1 MVGHSVFPTENEK
14 TAKEFQELIEKF
26 LSTPKP
32 VLKYVEGLTKE
43 QVYSVAL
50 LTTLTENIK
59 AKVKSSISEI
69 RDDFII
75 IRTLMD
81 ENPTKA
87 KQLTT
92 NLIKELK

>member
-1 MVGHSVFPTENEK
+1 MEK
-14 TAKEFQELIEKF
+14 NKELQDIIFKF
-26 LSTPKP
+26 FNNVPDKI
-32 VLKYVEGLTKE
+32 VGLTIDQKRSI
-43 QVYSVAL
+43 VL
-50 LTTLTENIK
+50 LTILSENIK
-59 AKVKSSISEI
+59 EKVLSVTKEI
-69 RDDFII
+69 RDDLIT

>member
-1 MVGHSVFPTENEK
+1 MDEHLVFPKGNEK
-14 TAKEFQELIEKF
+14 TSKEFLDLIQKF
-26 LSTPKP
+26 LDDPKLKST
-32 VLKYVEGLTKE
+32 VSLTNE
-43 QVYSVAL
+43 QIYSVAL
-50 LTTLTENIK
+50 LTALAENIK
-59 AKVKSSISEI
+59 AKVKSTINEI
-69 RDDFII
+69 RDDLIT

>member
-1 MVGHSVFPTENEK
+1 MIFRCGRKMEK
-14 TAKEFQELIEKF
+14 DKELQDIIFKF
-26 LSTPKP
+26 FNNVPDKI
-32 VLKYVEGLTKE
+32 VGLTIDQKRSI
-43 QVYSVAL
+43 VL
-50 LTTLTENIK
+50 LTILSENIK
-59 AKVKSSISEI
+59 EKVLLVTKEI
-69 RDDFII
+69 RDDLIT